1 MLPFASCPQPGW
13 LHVAARNHEEASLKV
28 QVHACA
34 ADVYGLS
41 KAMITPC
48 NKWHL
53 VRNVT
58 DRGNSGQQDCKGQR
72 QEGQGECLLD
82 VAGHCA
88 YALTAVVVACAS
100 QLTF

>member
-1 MLPFASCPQPGW
+1 M
-13 LHVAARNHEEASLKV
+13 AARNHEEASLKV

-41 KAMITPC
+41 KATITPC

-58 DRGNSGQQDCKGQR
+58 DCGNSGQEDCKGWR

-82 VAGHCA
+82 VAGH
-88 YALTAVVVACAS
+88 YTHELTAVVVACKS

>member
-1 MLPFASCPQPGW
+1 MLPFASCPQPSW
-13 LHVAARNHEEASLKV
+13 LYVVPRNHEEALLKV

-48 NKWHL
+48 NKRHL
-53 VRNVT
+53 VRHVT
-58 DRGNSGQQDCKGQR
+58 DRGNSGRQDCKGRR
-72 QEGQGECLLD
+72 QEGRGECLLD

-88 YALTAVVVACAS
+88 QELTAVVVACAS